1 MTVFMT
7 GRTGKTE
14 VAAFLCIITKGMNGL
29 KIEKKIYRVVISRY
43 PRFLRY
49 SGLARRMLEK
59 DIVAAILRHL
69 KQRPR
74 CFAWKTHGGMYG
86 TAGIPDIIA
95 CIDGRFYAFEVKQP
109 TGKLTRLQEVTLDK
123 IRVAGGV
130 AVMVTSVKEVK
141 SALDGPALSAGAA
154 GYWRE
159 TCRLNEQ
166 INEKLV
172 EAARLRKAGRL
183 AEYAALE
190 SEIDREIDALVDL
203 KDRHGRPGKEAL
215 YDCMEISE

>member
-1 MTVFMT
+1 M
-7 GRTGKTE
+7 
-14 VAAFLCIITKGMNGL
+14 
-29 KIEKKIYRVVISRY
+29 VISRY

-109 TGKLTRLQEVTLDK
+109 TGKLTRLQEVTLEK
-123 IRVAGGV
+123 IRVAGGA
-130 AVMVTSVKEVK
+130 AVMVTSVEEVK
-141 SALDGPALSAGAA
+141 LALDGPAPAAGAA
-154 GYWRE
+154 GYYAE
-159 TCRLNEQ
+159 VCRLNEQ

-172 EAARLRKAGRL
+172 EAACLRKAGRL
-183 AEYAALE
+183 VEYAALE
-190 SEIDREIDALVDL
+190 NEIDRDIDALVDW
-203 KDRHGRPGKEAL
+203 KERHGRPGKVEL